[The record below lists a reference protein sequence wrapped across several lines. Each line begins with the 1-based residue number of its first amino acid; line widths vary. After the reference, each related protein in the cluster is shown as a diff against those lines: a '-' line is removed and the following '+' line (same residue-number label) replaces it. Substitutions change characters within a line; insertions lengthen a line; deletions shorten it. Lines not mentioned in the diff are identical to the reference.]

1 MKAQAEPLIHYLIA
15 ALLLG
20 FFGVA
25 PLISQNA
32 TARIKRT
39 HVQPISKEP
48 SVVAGDAVRATLDN
62 GMRVVV
68 IRNPLAPL
76 VTVEQN
82 YLVGGDESPEDFPGM
97 AHAQEHMAFRGCSGL
112 TADQISAIFAQLGG
126 SGDADTEQNITQ
138 YISTVPAGD
147 LDIALR
153 VDSACMQ
160 NIEDSQQEWIQEKG
174 AIEQELASDLS
185 DPKYKFLA
193 RLNQDMFA
201 GTVYANDLLGSK
213 ESFDATTGEML
224 KEFYQD
230 WYAPNNAILVI
241 VGDVQPDEALGQV
254 KELYS
259 GIPRKQLPGRPEI
272 KLQPVKSES
281 FTLDSNLPD
290 LQTFIAYRMPGTDS
304 EDFVATKILANVLA
318 SERGNLYEMVPQ
330 GKAIL
335 TGFDLAETYR
345 MGSVAFASAV
355 LPAGEDPAP
364 ALAEMRKILRDYAV
378 NGVPEGLVE
387 AAKRWV
393 IARSQFRRNSIPGLA
408 EAWSDALAAR
418 GLNSPDEDVERTKR
432 ITVQDVNRVAKEY
445 LTDSNSVTTTLKP
458 VPSGEAVSQ
467 KGIGAT
473 EQLTSTPTK
482 PVALPLWASSRLL
495 NLELPPP
502 GPMPVE
508 IVLPN
513 GIRLIVRQVTVSPT
527 VTLLGNVRH
536 NSEMQEPWGQ
546 EGISNVLDELFYFG
560 TKIHDRSS
568 FQKALDDIA
577 ADQSAGY
584 DFSLEVLRED
594 FSRGVQLLA
603 ENEISPALRAEAIR
617 ITQTQ
622 MSQHIA
628 GRMNSPAYRI
638 GRALAV
644 GLLPPNDPD
653 LREVTPQAVASLT
666 LADVKSYYVKT
677 IRPDLTTIVVIGDV
691 TPDDARKVV
700 EKWFGPW
707 KARGLKPDLELPAIS
722 PNKPSA
728 AVISDPTQLQDSV
741 NLSQMI
747 PINRFDPDYYSL
759 QLGNHVLGGG
769 FYATRLYHDLR
780 QTTGYV
786 YYVDVD
792 LDALETR
799 TVYTVTYASDPTNT
813 ANARELIHRDLT
825 TMQKEDVVPAEL
837 QQAKALLLRQT
848 PLDESSQRSIAAG
861 LLGRAQLGLPL
872 DEPERAAKIYFDM
885 TADQVREAFAKWIR
899 PDGFVQVVLGP
910 ASQYAG
916 ESMSMSSS
924 YKPVRDSRLTR
935 SASWERGK
943 RSAPSYPTAR
953 QQMVVSHFRKTVN

>member
-1 MKAQAEPLIHYLIA
+1 
-15 ALLLG
+15 
-20 FFGVA
+20 
-25 PLISQNA
+25 
-32 TARIKRT
+32 
-39 HVQPISKEP
+39 
-48 SVVAGDAVRATLDN
+48 
-62 GMRVVV
+62 
-68 IRNPLAPL
+68 
-76 VTVEQN
+76 
-82 YLVGGDESPEDFPGM
+82 
-97 AHAQEHMAFRGCSGL
+97 
-112 TADQISAIFAQLGG
+112 
-126 SGDADTEQNITQ
+126 
-138 YISTVPAGD
+138 
-147 LDIALR
+147 
-153 VDSACMQ
+153 
-160 NIEDSQQEWIQEKG
+160 
-174 AIEQELASDLS
+174 
-185 DPKYKFLA
+185 
-193 RLNQDMFA
+193 
-201 GTVYANDLLGSK
+201 
-213 ESFDATTGEML
+213 
-224 KEFYQD
+224 
-230 WYAPNNAILVI
+230 
-241 VGDVQPDEALGQV
+241 
-254 KELYS
+254 
-259 GIPRKQLPGRPEI
+259 
-272 KLQPVKSES
+272 
-281 FTLDSNLPD
+281 
-290 LQTFIAYRMPGTDS
+290 
-304 EDFVATKILANVLA
+304 
-318 SERGNLYEMVPQ
+318 
-330 GKAIL
+330 
-335 TGFDLAETYR
+335 
-345 MGSVAFASAV
+345 
-355 LPAGEDPAP
+355 
-364 ALAEMRKILRDYAV
+364 
-378 NGVPEGLVE
+378 
-387 AAKRWV
+387 
-393 IARSQFRRNSIPGLA
+393 
-408 EAWSDALAAR
+408 
-418 GLNSPDEDVERTKR
+418 
-432 ITVQDVNRVAKEY
+432 
-445 LTDSNSVTTTLKP
+445 
-458 VPSGEAVSQ
+458 
-467 KGIGAT
+467 
-473 EQLTSTPTK
+473 
-482 PVALPLWASSRLL
+482 
-495 NLELPPP
+495 
-502 GPMPVE
+502 
-508 IVLPN
+508 
-513 GIRLIVRQVTVSPT
+513 
-527 VTLLGNVRH
+527 
-536 NSEMQEPWGQ
+536 
-546 EGISNVLDELFYFG
+546 
-560 TKIHDRSS
+560 
-568 FQKALDDIA
+568 
-577 ADQSAGY
+577 
-584 DFSLEVLRED
+584 
-594 FSRGVQLLA
+594 
-603 ENEISPALRAEAIR
+603 
-617 ITQTQ
+617 

-861 LLGRAQLGLPL
+861 LLWRAQLGLPL